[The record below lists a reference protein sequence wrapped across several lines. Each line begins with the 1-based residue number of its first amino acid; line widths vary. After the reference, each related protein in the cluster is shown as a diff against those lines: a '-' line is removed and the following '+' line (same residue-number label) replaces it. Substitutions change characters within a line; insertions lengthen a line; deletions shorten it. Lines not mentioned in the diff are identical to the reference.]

1 MSVYSVKGKGW
12 RYDFTLKGTRHTR
25 GWFKRKRDAVKAET
39 ERREELLHP
48 PAPTPAEQIPTD
60 MGFLELVNRRLDYV
74 QAYNSESHYRE
85 YRYLAKR
92 WLSEWRNC
100 TCDEITQEM
109 IEGFLLSRKRAVS
122 AFTANKELRYL
133 RATFNHGVKKRMIQ
147 GNPTDG
153 IESFPVEK
161 RIKFIPSDADINKVI
176 AAADPD
182 TADYLWVIR
191 ETMARVGE
199 INKLVWDDVNF
210 KTKHVTV
217 YTRKKKSGDLTPRHI
232 PMTRKLYK
240 VLSKRFDSRDS
251 AKPWVFWH
259 SYWDVKSCRRKV
271 GPFKDRHGIMRSL
284 CKKAG
289 VQYFRF
295 HALRHAGAS
304 TLELNNIS
312 IGTIQRIL
320 GHESRTT
327 TEIYLHSIGH
337 PDRQAMAIFETAR
350 QKSHMKSH
358 TNKEGVT
365 R

>member
-1 MSVYSVKGKGW
+1 
-12 RYDFTLKGTRHTR
+12 
-25 GWFKRKRDAVKAET
+25 
-39 ERREELLHP
+39 
-48 PAPTPAEQIPTD
+48 
-60 MGFLELVNRRLDYV
+60 MGFLDLVNRRLDYV
-74 QAYNSESHYRE
+74 KAYNSESHYRE
-85 YRYLAKR
+85 YQYLAKR
-92 WLSEWRNC
+92 WLKEWHHC
-100 TCDEITQEM
+100 SCSGITQDM
-109 IEGFLLSRKRAVS
+109 IERFLLTRKNAVS

-133 RATFNHGVKKRMIQ
+133 RATFNHGVKKRMISI
-147 GNPTDG
+147 NPTDG

-161 RIKFIPSDADINKVI
+161 RIKFIPSNTDIGKVI
-176 AAADPD
+176 SAADLD

-191 ETMARVGE
+191 ETMARVSE
-199 INKLVWDDVNF
+199 INRLVWDDVNF

-217 YTRKKKSGDLTPRHI
+217 YTRKKKGGDLTPRHI
-232 PMTRKLYK
+232 PMTGKLFE
-240 VLSKRFDSRDS
+240 VLSNRFDRKDPS
-251 AKPWVFWH
+251 KPWVFWH
-259 SYWDVKSCRRKV
+259 SYWDVKNRRRKV

-304 TLELNNIS
+304 MLELNNIS

-337 PDRQAMAIFETAR
+337 PDRQAMTIYEGAR

-358 TNKEGVT
+358 TTKKGLQK
-365 R
+365 